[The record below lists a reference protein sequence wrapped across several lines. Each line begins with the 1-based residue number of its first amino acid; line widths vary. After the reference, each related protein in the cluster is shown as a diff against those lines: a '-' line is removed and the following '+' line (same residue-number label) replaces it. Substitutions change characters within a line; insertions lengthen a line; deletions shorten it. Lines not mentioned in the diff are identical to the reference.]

1 VVNGCCKRCQSAGCI
16 NKASGST
23 NLVHGRMHASQ
34 VAKEERKVETTTC
47 ASEGGHVTCTA

>member
-1 VVNGCCKRCQSAGCI
+1 MVNGCCKRCQSAGCI